1 MCVHM
6 HMYVLVHICGISE
19 DSLQEW
25 VLSYHVHPWDPA
37 PGSGQLPLPSQPSC
51 QLLMCCRFSSL
62 PSSILSGKIIS
73 DQKAAFWEFVY
84 TRNKQTP
91 TLATMFQ
98 VVCRSLYS
106 NFSLLPYEMG
116 QSHTCI
122 LDAAFSPLRV
132 KELNA
137 GRLKG
142 TMNVRVRTRKGQ
154 MRLEMEG
161 HRSQCVIQ
169 S

>member
-1 MCVHM
+1 MRGRGLGWGLQEKNHQGLLIEGHRNKNRSWASSPRPPSFPPFLLLLCSKQNYYIVCVHM

-37 PGSGQLPLPSQPSC
+37 TGLGQVPLLSQPSGQLPPFQHLV
-51 QLLMCCRFSSL
+51 
-62 PSSILSGKIIS
+62 GKNPIWPERCVLRV
-73 DQKAAFWEFVY
+73 FFY

-106 NFSLLPYEMG
+106 NFSLFPYEMG
-116 QSHTCI
+116 
-122 LDAAFSPLRV
+122 R
-132 KELNA
+132 
-137 GRLKG
+137 
-142 TMNVRVRTRKGQ
+142 
-154 MRLEMEG
+154 
-161 HRSQCVIQ
+161 
-169 S
+169 